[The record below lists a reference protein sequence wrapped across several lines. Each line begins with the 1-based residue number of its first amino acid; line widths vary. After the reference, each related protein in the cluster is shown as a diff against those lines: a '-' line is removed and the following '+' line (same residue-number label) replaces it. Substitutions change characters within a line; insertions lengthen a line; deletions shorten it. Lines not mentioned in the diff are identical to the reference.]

1 MQLQLPRPPLRPSG
15 LLLHSTQV
23 IAITVVLIAITVVLI
38 TITVV
43 IVITVLMIV
52 IITVAMLV
60 KYEDILKAVKPIKK
74 IPMVMLQSCCR
85 IKRKDVLAKQPE
97 KNASSWSLS
106 EDDFEHN
113 G

>member
-1 MQLQLPRPPLRPSG
+1 MQLQLPRSPLRPSG

-23 IAITVVLIAITVVLI
+23 IAITVVLI
-38 TITVV
+38 TIKVTMV

-52 IITVAMLV
+52 VITVAMLV

-74 IPMVMLQSCCR
+74 IPMVMLQPCCR

-106 EDDFEHN
+106 EDDFEHT

>member
-74 IPMVMLQSCCR
+74 IPMVQSCCR

>member
-1 MQLQLPRPPLRPSG
+1 MQLQLPRSPLRPSG

-23 IAITVVLIAITVVLI
+23 IAITVVLI
-38 TITVV
+38 TIKVTMV

-52 IITVAMLV
+52 VITVAMLV

-74 IPMVMLQSCCR
+74 IPMVQSCCR